1 VLARS
6 ELQEQRPVWG
16 TTALDPVMVRLG
28 LLTGGESVD
37 LVRQAGGAGVDEAAA
52 SEIAARAGGN
62 PFFII
67 ETTGMFLPDGS
78 GPSSSPVVIPPT
90 VQAVISAR
98 IDALPERLRELAR
111 RAAAF
116 LVSFD
121 LDELA
126 VADPS
131 ATVEDLRLLED
142 AEIVVREESGP
153 GPSRWRLR
161 HAMLKD
167 VAYASLPKWERVRLH
182 RSIAERLATA
192 GHPSWASDHLELAA
206 FASLDLD
213 PTDRAVSDEAAD
225 ALVESGHRARRRT
238 ESRSAIDYYERALAI
253 AGPPARWGVRES
265 RALAGMG
272 EARYWLGEYPAATE
286 SLERAVALGTDL
298 DDPFTL
304 ALALRFMGDIAI
316 NVEADLDRA
325 EALLDRSLNAA
336 EELGDPWAIART
348 LLFAGWVPWTRE
360 RYEDAGAIWR
370 RALSM
375 ADPDDGWA
383 RVRALNCLSINLTGG
398 PERLGPAAL
407 AANEEALR
415 LSDEASAL
423 AEEIGD
429 QFSIAMTAVQRARV
443 LGDLGRREEA
453 MPSFDRAVAIF
464 DDLGA
469 RWEYADAIA
478 ERGIAKRELD
488 RLDEAEEDLLEA
500 TRISEE
506 LGERQL
512 ASWVWRALARV
523 AERRGDHAEA
533 GARHRR
539 SKDAEERL
547 RVRFRRR

>member
-1 VLARS
+1 
-6 ELQEQRPVWG
+6 
-16 TTALDPVMVRLG
+16 
-28 LLTGGESVD
+28 
-37 LVRQAGGAGVDEAAA
+37 
-52 SEIAARAGGN
+52 
-62 PFFII
+62 
-67 ETTGMFLPDGS
+67 
-78 GPSSSPVVIPPT
+78 
-90 VQAVISAR
+90 
-98 IDALPERLRELAR
+98 
-111 RAAAF
+111 
-116 LVSFD
+116 
-121 LDELA
+121 
-126 VADPS
+126 
-131 ATVEDLRLLED
+131 
-142 AEIVVREESGP
+142 
-153 GPSRWRLR
+153 
-161 HAMLKD
+161 
-167 VAYASLPKWERVRLH
+167 
-182 RSIAERLATA
+182 
-192 GHPSWASDHLELAA
+192 
-206 FASLDLD
+206 
-213 PTDRAVSDEAAD
+213 
-225 ALVESGHRARRRT
+225 
-238 ESRSAIDYYERALAI
+238 
-253 AGPPARWGVRES
+253 
-265 RALAGMG
+265 MG
-272 EARYWLGEYPAATE
+272 EAHYWLGEYPAATE

-325 EALLDRSLNAA
+325 EALLDRSLIAA

-398 PERLGPAAL
+398 LERAGPAAL

-443 LGDLGRREEA
+443 LEDLGRREEA

-523 AERRGDHAEA
+523 AERRGDHAQA
-533 GARHRR
+533 GARHQR